1 MVELSNELAEKVLEI
16 IEAAKATGKIRK
28 GVNETTKSVEKRKAK
43 LVAIAKD
50 VQPPE
55 IVMHLPVLCEE
66 KDVPYIKVSSK
77 EELGTAAGLE
87 VGTSAVAVINEGSAK
102 KLMKDIELAVKGSA
116 SKEKPQAEEKPE
128 RTQEEKEESQPEA
141 EQEEATSEKSAKED
155 KADKTKDAE
164 TQEKTSDDKESEE
177 KSSD

>member
-116 SKEKPQAEEKPE
+116 SKKEPQAEEKPE
-128 RTQEEKEESQPEA
+128 RTQEEEESQPEVK
-141 EQEEATSEKSAKED
+141 QEEATSEKSAKEE
-155 KADKTKDAE
+155 KADKTMDAE